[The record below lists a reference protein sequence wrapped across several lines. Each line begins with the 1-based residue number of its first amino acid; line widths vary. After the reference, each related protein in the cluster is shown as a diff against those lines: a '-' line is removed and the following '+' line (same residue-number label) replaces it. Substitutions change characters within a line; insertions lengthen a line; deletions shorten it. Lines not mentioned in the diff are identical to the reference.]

1 MAIPDAIQTL
11 SAAFSFGILLQAAT
25 GALLI
30 YARGHGSNIFKDGRR
45 LVLVLFLLFSLLWA
59 QIGFLELLMPT
70 TGTGVCQVGLIFTT
84 GFDQLARVALEQFLL
99 WSIGHGT
106 KVTAIRAILQ
116 GLLAVRLIVGGVLVG
131 ITRPQFSPTCVA
143 ETSILPVA
151 IVVLVMDL
159 IIVGALVVQA
169 GSLGMF
175 GDRREDR
182 KLQSRALLS
191 VIAGFAVWTVTSVPM
206 LLGIP
211 SIILIIRTVVP
222 ANGLL
227 VLIGIVTIFPVALL
241 SPKQEDS
248 VTAGAKS
255 PFSTSPM
262 ASSRGIFQNGT
273 GAEGSPIISRA
284 GAKNQLFVVNPS
296 STPPQRDMRGFTKLA
311 DDGDS
316 GETQVPGGVFP
327 AVFAASSLASGQ
339 AASKS
344 ASKLPKVSVRGLAIS
359 KPIVSDETDP
369 DTPFAKIAT
378 IDLKTAIMNDR
389 ERREMASRKSPFNTP
404 RAVPLRPRMSPEEM
418 LNKANESAR
427 REPPNEPKEW
437 VAESG
442 ISTSALL
449 SPAQEVRRRSPRGIN
464 NLETLEEKQTYRP
477 IVGLPSMPR
486 AQNSMPL
493 RQNAVTQ
500 PETVM
505 LMNDIIYD
513 NPTIVQSI
521 ISRTPGHSKQK
532 SLQELSPLTPYTST
546 FQPRESVIDRA
557 RPIPRHKN
565 TGMFGNEPLPGH
577 RRTKSGSS
585 IFSRK
590 SLFNILDDAP
600 EVPPLPPKPH
610 PVYTAA
616 ELKKILPN
624 DTKSMTFNEKI
635 EFLFPAPPEVGMLN
649 NRRSSVPD
657 LPSMARQS
665 AIENEMDLQ
674 NNPISKRT
682 TTIAAVSPQVYLTN
696 QDSTEVNLNR
706 ETYRSNAVGSPSKT
720 LVSSRIYSDASILK
734 SRSETIPSSSHN
746 ENAQA
751 STPLDEDFLSET
763 SPSIA
768 SDTYRNSSYSTYSPL
783 RSQRFTPDVER
794 LERMSEIPMED
805 DEDDGEVMVV
815 MMDSAEH
822 RRSMAESAA
831 GDRES
836 FIFDINGLP
845 IEATHTLPTWHR
857 RIGDELPAFSDRRSK
872 HGSRKMSPPTALQLE
887 PPRGRASPILIRNAE
902 PSPQLDSPGRALQEI
917 QDQLN
922 RIEEPRRPSLGS
934 ILRRMPATEELENL
948 DYDDGLERLR
958 LLENLEREM
967 GEQENDWQQMHQNF
981 SPGSVSSLGSLS
993 TPELQASPELKKSPM
1008 ETADPKRL
1016 SLGLRRTSSR
1026 VIRQRMRENMAA
1038 TSAEDEI
1045 MSSQVQENPGLGD
1058 WQQRLANAQ
1067 MSYMENAP
1075 TISHSRSSS
1084 INFLSVS
1091 KAPMESPAPPDTD
1104 SETEPESAYEGEYE
1118 SEEEIM
1124 DHEPPVSSP
1133 YRANLLW
1140 QPVVHSPKL
1149 DVSLLWS
1156 AVNDNAPMQPN
1167 QSSELPAK
1175 DLRPAQRRSD
1185 VEMVLSSKNLWSKS
1199 SPNMKPSSVLVQAL
1213 WGSTPVQAV
1222 PVKVRPVTQK
1232 PPRRSRRITLLA
1244 DIVEN
1249 PEPLPNKRDTLGIF
1263 QFPWGERSDTAIP
1276 QPTYNPSFQA
1286 RPPLNSMLESRSHQ
1300 LEPELLEYSSTSFFD
1315 YDEEDEF
1322 DSEMETESDDD
1333 FDETTLWEIAS
1344 MLKTTDLPSKDSLL
1358 PPPKPS
1364 QNIVTDYDDY
1374 ETSSETDFSSENED
1388 YEEFNNE
1395 YYGDYNEA
1403 RNSTIIFSQEDVLN
1417 SEDMVLSNMASPL
1430 VVLDEQSSQELLE
1443 FSGDSSR
1450 SLVED
1455 SLLWDHTPSP
1465 STKGFEYGLP
1475 QPNSDVWQ
1483 AYIPSSQ
1490 DMVRTKSQ
1498 PSLSVPELS
1507 SHSLWNEEDSDVS
1520 EELESNLDLCF
1531 EIQSPPATSMSLMWT
1546 PPAVSFEVP
1555 SYGLFSI
1562 DANRQDFRTT
1572 TQTPAAAD
1580 IKKIQRANSSVL
1592 SILSSD
1598 KLWSIEDFMPC
1609 TGKNWILTSAIKPA
1623 SLTVAASHSFMWTSN
1638 PVVASET
1645 IEGLFQPRTS
1655 RTNYRTTELEPAALV
1670 LTSKARSAPG
1680 TLPKLV
1686 SNKLWRRQPCLLH
1699 LKRDHDW
1706 ISESS
1711 IRPSSPSI
1719 ASETSSGRSSPDI
1732 SDASSIASTSTKAS
1746 SIFSFASVSLPSV
1759 SMRRTLSAK
1768 KKEEVIPPPPPPA
1781 DPSKYQSKLPVRQV
1795 SLKPTPR
1802 SLPKT
1807 SPSTPLRQSKVLS
1820 SRDIFEARIPP
1831 NSEKPQ
1837 FPKFR
1842 RSVVP
1847 KQPVKPAHRAIR
1859 HQYRST
1865 VAFRANWEDAL
1876 NEAIVAG
1883 LPRSKTTSAEWDL
1896 SLNEAIT
1903 LGTPPAIEEPQIALD
1918 LLELDLMD
1926 SVTESTNGP
1935 TYSAIYNPAI
1945 LHPVFFTETLV
1956 SDVDNIHPAAVGH
1969 TKLLCLTASVNDW
1982 DRALGKIVPTNTTRV
1997 QRPTAFA
2004 FMWKDALKEAIAA
2017 GTPKEIESSS
2027 TIEIP
2032 RDTVATNE
2040 SVLPRYD
2047 VSSIH
2052 PVFFADT
2059 LISTT
2064 MDIHPS
2070 CIGHC
2075 IVMSPEP
2082 IPNSSLWVPKSAS
2095 ITLDVD
2101 SGLWTEPSKS
2111 VYDIQPQFETSPL
2124 DHSRRIIAQRDLELS
2139 TLESYELWQPS
2150 SVSRTPKNWLY
2161 TSSKSR
2167 FNRNLLFQKPVVE
2180 IISNSDALMWE
2191 LPTKTIQ
2198 YTPDMFANLKHDHVQ
2213 RPSGARNLL
2222 LPSLESTELYT
2233 VSEKSEPEIHWL
2245 HTSIASSIAAG
2256 QNISTM
2262 WTANGSSTPDLFSSM
2277 MYEPIKKISA
2287 ARSFVLPCL
2296 ESSELFT
2303 PKDKSQP
2310 EINWLRASIAPIA
2323 PIIATPRESMMWV
2336 ASSVSTI
2343 STPDLFANVKA
2354 EHVKR
2359 VSAVRPSTLPHL
2371 SSGCLF
2377 QVDTVKKT
2385 EVDWLRVSTV
2395 EPVIEESVAQ
2405 ATVDDEP
2412 LARESTFEDLMADV
2426 ENLTE
2431 EEIAELLAADEF
2443 MTEEDLVDMS
2453 IVDEPLVNTGSNLL
2467 ELEIMDMLELESTPS
2482 EELLDLGEP
2491 LSRAEQL
2498 WTSSPQIAAELSTGI
2513 WKVTPVAAIARPDIF
2528 IKSNE
2533 SHPQKLSTSFHAHV
2547 ARLESSQ
2554 LFTPSFVFKN
2564 EINWLHTSCLSAVSS
2579 SNPVLTPSLN
2589 ETPADL
2595 IPSPVL
2601 LNAKTWMPRPSPIAQ
2616 VSMGAMW
2623 MPSITRNEIELP
2635 MFSKQCSQPLIR
2647 KNRQESEKNIE
2658 STELWTN
2665 ERSTPESPKHWLLG

>member
-45 LVLVLFLLFSLLWA
+45 LVLVLFLLFSVLWA

-70 TGTGVCQVGLIFTT
+70 TGAGICQVGLIFTT
-84 GFDQLARVALEQFLL
+84 GFDQLARVAIEQFLL

-106 KVTAIRAILQ
+106 KITVIRAILQ
-116 GLLAVRLIVGGVLVG
+116 GLLVVRLIVGGVLVG

-143 ETSILPVA
+143 ETSIIPVA

-159 IIVGALVVQA
+159 IIVGALLVQA

-182 KLQSRALLS
+182 KVQSRALLL

-206 LLGIP
+206 ILGIP
-211 SIILIIRTVVP
+211 SIILIVRTVVP

-227 VLIGIVTIFPVALL
+227 VLVGIVTIFPVALL

-262 ASSRGIFQNGT
+262 ASSRGIFQNGI
-273 GAEGSPIISRA
+273 GAEGSPIISRT
-284 GAKNQLFVVNPS
+284 GTKNQLFVVNPS
-296 STPPQRDMRGFTKLA
+296 STPPQRDVRGFTKLD

-316 GETQVPGGVFP
+316 GATQVPGGVFP
-327 AVFAASSLASGQ
+327 AIFAASSLASGQ
-339 AASKS
+339 AASNS
-344 ASKLPKVSVRGLAIS
+344 ASSTRPKVSVRGLAIS
-359 KPIVSDETDP
+359 KPIVSDESDP
-369 DTPFAKIAT
+369 NTPFAKIAT

-389 ERREMASRKSPFNTP
+389 ERREMASKKSPFNTP
-404 RAVPLRPRMSPEEM
+404 RAVPVRPRMSPEEM

-427 REPPNEPKEW
+427 KGPPYQSKEW
-437 VAESG
+437 TADSG
-442 ISTSALL
+442 LSTSALL

-464 NLETLEEKQTYRP
+464 SLETLEEKQTYRP

-486 AQNSMPL
+486 AQNSMPP
-493 RQNAVTQ
+493 RQNAVPQ

-546 FQPRESVIDRA
+546 FRPRESVIDRA

-590 SLFNILDDAP
+590 SLFAIPDDAP
-600 EVPPLPPKPH
+600 ELPPLPPKPH

-624 DTKSMTFNEKI
+624 DTKSMTLNEKI
-635 EFLFPAPPEVGMLN
+635 EFLFPAPPEVSLLN

-657 LPSMARQS
+657 LPSMASQS
-665 AIENEMDLQ
+665 AIEDETDFQ
-674 NNPISKRT
+674 YNPISKRT
-682 TTIAAVSPQVYLTN
+682 TIIAAVSPQVYPTQ
-696 QDSTEVNLNR
+696 QDSTEANLNR

-720 LVSSRIYSDASILK
+720 LVPSRIYSDASILK
-734 SRSETIPSSSHN
+734 SKSETIPSSSHN

-751 STPLDEDFLSET
+751 STPLDEDYLSET

-768 SDTYRNSSYSTYSPL
+768 SDTYRNSSYSAYSPL

-794 LERMSEIPMED
+794 LERMSEIPVED
-805 DEDDGEVMVV
+805 DENEGEVMVV

-845 IEATHTLPTWHR
+845 IDATHTLPTWHR

-872 HGSRKMSPPTALQLE
+872 HGSRKISPPTALQLE

-902 PSPQLDSPGRALQEI
+902 ASPLLDSPGRALQEI

-934 ILRRMPATEELENL
+934 ILRRMPATEELEDL
-948 DYDDGLERLR
+948 GYDEGMERLR

-981 SPGSVSSLGSLS
+981 SPDSDSSIGSLA
-993 TPELQASPELKKSPM
+993 TPEFQESPELRRSTM
-1008 ETADPKRL
+1008 ETTDPKRL

-1026 VIRQRMRENMAA
+1026 IIRQRMRENMAG
-1038 TSAEDEI
+1038 TSAEDDI
-1045 MSSQVQENPGLGD
+1045 MSSQVQENPILGD

-1075 TISHSRSSS
+1075 AISHSRSSS

-1091 KAPMESPAPPDTD
+1091 KAPMGSPAPL
-1104 SETEPESAYEGEYE
+1104 ETEPETESESEYE
-1118 SEEEIM
+1118 SEEEMM
-1124 DHEPPVSSP
+1124 DDEPLVASP
-1133 YRANLLW
+1133 YHPNLLW
-1140 QPVVHSPKL
+1140 QPGVHSPKL
-1149 DVSLLWS
+1149 DTSSLWS
-1156 AVNDNAPMQPN
+1156 PVHDKASMEPS
-1167 QSSELPAK
+1167 QSPELPAK
-1175 DLRPAQRRSD
+1175 YLRPAQRTCD
-1185 VEMVLSSKNLWSKS
+1185 VAMVLSSSNLWSKS
-1199 SPNMKPSSVLVQAL
+1199 SLNMQPSSVLAQAL
-1213 WGSTPVQAV
+1213 WGSTSVQAV
-1222 PVKVRPVTQK
+1222 TVKARPVTQR
-1232 PPRRSRRITLLA
+1232 PPRRSRRMTLLA

-1249 PEPLPNKRDTLGIF
+1249 PEPLPNKRETLGIF

-1276 QPTYNPSFQA
+1276 QQTYNSSFQA
-1286 RPPLNSMLESRSHQ
+1286 GPPLNAMLNSRSHQ
-1300 LEPELLEYSSTSFFD
+1300 LESDGLEYSSTSFFD
-1315 YDEEDEF
+1315 YDEEEEF

-1358 PPPKPS
+1358 PPPKSP
-1364 QNIVTDYDDY
+1364 QNIIEDYDDY

-1395 YYGDYNEA
+1395 FYGDYNEA
-1403 RNSTIIFSQEDVLN
+1403 RNSTIIFSQEDIMN
-1417 SEDMVLSNMASPL
+1417 SEDMVISNVASPL
-1430 VVLDEQSSQELLE
+1430 VVLDEQSSQELFE

-1475 QPNSDVWQ
+1475 QPTSDVWQ
-1483 AYIPSSQ
+1483 SYIPSSQ
-1490 DMVRTKSQ
+1490 DTIRTKSQ
-1498 PSLSVPELS
+1498 PSLSVPEIS
-1507 SHSLWNEEDSDVS
+1507 THSLWNEEDSDVS
-1520 EELESNLDLCF
+1520 EELESDMELCF
-1531 EIQSPPATSMSLMWT
+1531 EIQSPPITVRSLMWT

-1562 DANRQDFRTT
+1562 ESKRQDFRIT
-1572 TQTPAAAD
+1572 TQTPAALD
-1580 IKKIQRANSSVL
+1580 IKKVQRVNSSTL
-1592 SILSSD
+1592 SVLSSD
-1598 KLWSIEDFMPC
+1598 KLWSIEEFVPR
-1609 TGKNWILTSAIKPA
+1609 TSKNWILTSMIEPA
-1623 SLTVAASHSFMWTSN
+1623 SLTVAASRSFMWTPT
-1638 PVVASET
+1638 PVVAGEI
-1645 IEGLFQPRTS
+1645 IEGLFQSRSS

-1670 LTSKARSAPG
+1670 LTSKVRSVPG
-1680 TLPKLV
+1680 TLSNLV
-1686 SNKLWRRQPCLLH
+1686 SNKLWRQPCLLH

-1711 IRPSSPSI
+1711 IRPVSPSI

-1746 SIFSFASVSLPSV
+1746 SLFSFASVSLGSV

-1781 DPSKYQSKLPVRQV
+1781 DPSKYQSKLPVRQA

-1802 SLPKT
+1802 SPPKAL
-1807 SPSTPLRQSKVLS
+1807 PSTPLRQSKVLS

-1837 FPKFR
+1837 LSRFR

-1847 KQPVKPAHRAIR
+1847 MKPAKPAHRAIR

-1865 VAFRANWEDAL
+1865 VAFRANWDDAL
-1876 NEAIVAG
+1876 NEAIIAG
-1883 LPRSKTTSAEWDL
+1883 LPRSKTTCAEWDL

-1903 LGTPPAIEEPQIALD
+1903 LGTPPTIEEPQISLN
-1918 LLELDLMD
+1918 LLELDLIEPIAEN
-1926 SVTESTNGP
+1926 TTGP

-1969 TKLLCLTASVNDW
+1969 TKLLCLTASVDDW
-1982 DRALGKIVPTNTTRV
+1982 DRALGKIVHTDTTRV
-1997 QRPTAFA
+1997 QRPTVFA

-2017 GTPKEIESSS
+2017 GIPKELERSDVV
-2027 TIEIP
+2027 ELQ
-2032 RDTVATNE
+2032 RDTVVMTE
-2040 SVLPRYD
+2040 SVLPSYD
-2047 VSSIH
+2047 VSPPHPEFFTESMVSSASDVYPAALEYVQDPRFDSALLH
-2052 PVFFADT
+2052 PVFFADV
-2059 LISTT
+2059 LISST

-2075 IVMSPEP
+2075 TITSSHP
-2082 IPNSSLWVPKSAS
+2082 ISEFSLWVPKSTS
-2095 ITLDVD
+2095 MTSVVD

-2111 VYDIQPQFETSPL
+2111 VCDTQPQFEMLTL
-2124 DHSRRIIAQRDLELS
+2124 DHSRRLIAQKDLELS

-2150 SVSRTPKNWLY
+2150 PASLISRSWLHS
-2161 TSSKSR
+2161 SSKPKVT
-2167 FNRNLLFQKPVVE
+2167 RNLLFQKPVVE
-2180 IISNSDALMWE
+2180 IIDQSDALMWE
-2191 LPTKTIQ
+2191 LSTRTVEYI
-2198 YTPDMFANLKHDHVQ
+2198 PDMFANLKHDRIQ
-2213 RPSGARNLL
+2213 RPSSARSSL

-2245 HTSIASSIAAG
+2245 RTSITSPVVA

-2262 WTANGSSTPDLFSSM
+2262 WTANGSSTPDLFSSL
-2277 MYEPIKKISA
+2277 MYEPTKRISA
-2287 ARSFVLPCL
+2287 THSSILPQL
-2296 ESSELFT
+2296 ESSELFM

-2310 EINWLRASIAPIA
+2310 EI
-2323 PIIATPRESMMWV
+2323 
-2336 ASSVSTI
+2336 
-2343 STPDLFANVKA
+2343 
-2354 EHVKR
+2354 
-2359 VSAVRPSTLPHL
+2359 
-2371 SSGCLF
+2371 
-2377 QVDTVKKT
+2377 
-2385 EVDWLRVSTV
+2385 DWLRVSYM
-2395 EPVIEESVAQ
+2395 EPMIEEFVAK
-2405 ATVDDEP
+2405 AIVDDDTPLPREP
-2412 LARESTFEDLMADV
+2412 TFEELMTDV
-2426 ENLTE
+2426 ETLTE

-2443 MTEEDLVDMS
+2443 MTEEDLVDIS
-2453 IVDEPLVNTGSNLL
+2453 VADESLIDAGSDLL
-2467 ELEIMDMLELESTPS
+2467 ELEIMDMLELDSTTS
-2482 EELLDLGEP
+2482 EELLDLDEP
-2491 LSRAEQL
+2491 LSRAEKL
-2498 WTSSPQIAAELSTGI
+2498 WSASPQIAMEASTGT

-2528 IKSNE
+2528 AKSND
-2533 SHPQKLSTSFHAHV
+2533 SHPQKLTTSFHAHM

-2554 LFTPSFVFKN
+2554 LFTSSFVSKS
-2564 EINWLHTSCLSAVSS
+2564 EIDWLHTSCWSDTSS
-2579 SNPVLTPSLN
+2579 SKSVLTPSAP
-2589 ETPADL
+2589 ETSANLVP
-2595 IPSPVL
+2595 PPVL
-2601 LNAKTWMPRPSPIAQ
+2601 INAKTWMPKPSPIAQ

-2623 MPSITRNEIELP
+2623 IPSITRNEFELP
-2635 MFSKQCSQPLIR
+2635 MFSKQYNPPLIR
-2647 KNRQESEKNIE
+2647 RSKQELEKKIE

-2665 ERSTPESPKHWLLG
+2665 ERSTPQSPKHWLLG

>member
-206 LLGIP
+206 LLGMP

-262 ASSRGIFQNGT
+262 ASSRGIFQN
-273 GAEGSPIISRA
+273 
-284 GAKNQLFVVNPS
+284 
-296 STPPQRDMRGFTKLA
+296 
-311 DDGDS
+311 

-427 REPPNEPKEW
+427 RGPPNEPKEW

-706 ETYRSNAVGSPSKT
+706 ETYRSNA
-720 LVSSRIYSDASILK
+720 L
-734 SRSETIPSSSHN
+734 HN

-948 DYDDGLERLR
+948 DYDDGMERLR

-1038 TSAEDEI
+1038 TSAEGEI

-1104 SETEPESAYEGEYE
+1104 SETEPESAYEGEHE

-1263 QFPWGERSDTAIP
+1263 QFPW
-1276 QPTYNPSFQA
+1276 A

-1598 KLWSIEDFMPC
+1598 KLWSIKDFMPC

-1623 SLTVAASHSFMWTSN
+1623 SLTVAASHSFMWTPN

-2027 TIEIP
+2027 TIELP

-2095 ITLDVD
+2095 ITSDVD

-2150 SVSRTPKNWLY
+2150 SVSRTPRNWLY

-2167 FNRNLLFQKPVVE
+2167 VNRNLLFQKPVVE

-2287 ARSFVLPCL
+2287 APRDQLAARIYC
-2296 ESSELFT
+2296 T
-2303 PKDKSQP
+2303 Y
-2310 EINWLRASIAPIA
+2310 R
-2323 PIIATPRESMMWV
+2323 TYHCYPRESMMWV

-2371 SSGCLF
+2371 SSGSLF

-2482 EELLDLGEP
+2482 EELLDL
-2491 LSRAEQL
+2491 
-2498 WTSSPQIAAELSTGI
+2498 AELSTGI

-2533 SHPQKLSTSFHAHV
+2533 SHPQKLPTSFHAHV

-2579 SNPVLTPSLN
+2579 SNPVLTTSLN
-2589 ETPADL
+2589 ETQL
-2595 IPSPVL
+2595 
-2601 LNAKTWMPRPSPIAQ
+2601 T
-2616 VSMGAMW
+2616 
-2623 MPSITRNEIELP
+2623 
-2635 MFSKQCSQPLIR
+2635 
-2647 KNRQESEKNIE
+2647 
-2658 STELWTN
+2658 
-2665 ERSTPESPKHWLLG
+2665 

>member
-45 LVLVLFLLFSLLWA
+45 LVLVLFLLFSVLWA

-70 TGTGVCQVGLIFTT
+70 TGAGVCQIGLIFTT
-84 GFDQLARVALEQFLL
+84 GFDQLARVAIEQFLL

-106 KVTAIRAILQ
+106 KITVIRAILQ
-116 GLLAVRLIVGGVLVG
+116 GLLAARLIVGGVLVG

-143 ETSILPVA
+143 ETSIIPVA

-159 IIVGALVVQA
+159 IIVGALLVQA

-182 KLQSRALLS
+182 KVQSRALLL
-191 VIAGFAVWTVTSVPM
+191 VIAGFAVWTATSVPM
-206 LLGIP
+206 ILGIP
-211 SIILIIRTVVP
+211 SIILIVRTVVP

-227 VLIGIVTIFPVALL
+227 VLVGIVTIFPVALL

-262 ASSRGIFQNGT
+262 ASSRGIFQNGI
-273 GAEGSPIISRA
+273 GAEGSPIISRT
-284 GAKNQLFVVNPS
+284 GTKNQLFVVNPS
-296 STPPQRDMRGFTKLA
+296 STPPQRDVRGFTKLA

-316 GETQVPGGVFP
+316 GATQVPGGVFP
-327 AVFAASSLASGQ
+327 AIFAASSLASGQ
-339 AASKS
+339 AASTS
-344 ASKLPKVSVRGLAIS
+344 ASAKRPKVSVRGLAIS

-378 IDLKTAIMNDR
+378 IDLKTAVMNDR

-404 RAVPLRPRMSPEEM
+404 RAAPLRPRMSPEEM

-427 REPPNEPKEW
+427 KGPPYQSKEW
-437 VAESG
+437 TADSG
-442 ISTSALL
+442 LSTSALL

-486 AQNSMPL
+486 AQNSMPP
-493 RQNAVTQ
+493 RQNAVPQ

-546 FQPRESVIDRA
+546 FRPRESVIDRA

-565 TGMFGNEPLPGH
+565 TGMFGSEPLPGH

-590 SLFNILDDAP
+590 SFFTIPDDAP
-600 EVPPLPPKPH
+600 ELPPLPPKPH

-624 DTKSMTFNEKI
+624 DTKSMTLNEKI
-635 EFLFPAPPEVGMLN
+635 EFLFPAPPEVSLLN

-657 LPSMARQS
+657 LPSMASQS
-665 AIENEMDLQ
+665 AIEDEIDFQ
-674 NNPISKRT
+674 YNPISKRT
-682 TTIAAVSPQVYLTN
+682 TIIAAISPQVYPTQ
-696 QDSTEVNLNR
+696 QDSTEANLNR
-706 ETYRSNAVGSPSKT
+706 ETYRLNAVGSPSKT
-720 LVSSRIYSDASILK
+720 LVPSRIYSDASILK
-734 SRSETIPSSSHN
+734 SNSETIPSSSHN

-751 STPLDEDFLSET
+751 STPLDEDYLSET

-768 SDTYRNSSYSTYSPL
+768 SDTYRNSSYSAYSPL

-794 LERMSEIPMED
+794 LEIMSEIAVED
-805 DEDDGEVMVV
+805 DEDEGEVMVV

-822 RRSMAESAA
+822 RRSMAESST

-857 RIGDELPAFSDRRSK
+857 RIGDELPAFSNRRSK
-872 HGSRKMSPPTALQLE
+872 HGSRKISPPTALQLE

-902 PSPQLDSPGRALQEI
+902 ASPLLDSPGKALQEI

-934 ILRRMPATEELENL
+934 ILRRMPATEELEDL
-948 DYDDGLERLR
+948 DYDEGMEKLR

-981 SPGSVSSLGSLS
+981 SPDSGSSIGSLA
-993 TPELQASPELKKSPM
+993 TPEFQESPELRRSTM

-1026 VIRQRMRENMAA
+1026 VIRQRMRENMAGS
-1038 TSAEDEI
+1038 SAEDEI
-1045 MSSQVQENPGLGD
+1045 MSSQVQENPSLGD

-1067 MSYMENAP
+1067 LSYMENAP

-1091 KAPMESPAPPDTD
+1091 KAPMGSPAPL
-1104 SETEPESAYEGEYE
+1104 ETEPETESDSEYE
-1118 SEEEIM
+1118 SGEEIM
-1124 DHEPPVSSP
+1124 DDELQVTSP
-1133 YRANLLW
+1133 YDPNLLW

-1149 DVSLLWS
+1149 VTSSLWS
-1156 AVNDNAPMQPN
+1156 SVHDKASLEPS
-1167 QSSELPAK
+1167 QSPELPAK
-1175 DLRPAQRRSD
+1175 YLRPAQRRCD
-1185 VEMVLSSKNLWSKS
+1185 VEMVLSSSDLWSKS
-1199 SPNMKPSSVLVQAL
+1199 SLNMQPSSIVAQEL
-1213 WGSTPVQAV
+1213 WGSTSVQAV
-1222 PVKVRPVTQK
+1222 TVKARPVTQK

-1276 QPTYNPSFQA
+1276 QQTYNSSFQA
-1286 RPPLNSMLESRSHQ
+1286 GPPLNAMLDSRSHQ
-1300 LEPELLEYSSTSFFD
+1300 LEADGLEYSSTSFFD
-1315 YDEEDEF
+1315 YDEEEEF

-1358 PPPKPS
+1358 PPPKSP
-1364 QNIVTDYDDY
+1364 QNIIDDYDDY

-1403 RNSTIIFSQEDVLN
+1403 RNSTIIFSQEDIMN
-1417 SEDMVLSNMASPL
+1417 SEDMIISNVASPL
-1430 VVLDEQSSQELLE
+1430 VVLNEQSSQELFE

-1450 SLVED
+1450 SLVEE

-1475 QPNSDVWQ
+1475 QPTSDVWQ
-1483 AYIPSSQ
+1483 SYIPSSQ
-1490 DMVRTKSQ
+1490 DTIRTKSQ
-1498 PSLSVPELS
+1498 PSLSVPEIS
-1507 SHSLWNEEDSDVS
+1507 THSLWSEEDSDVS
-1520 EELESNLDLCF
+1520 EELESDMELCF
-1531 EIQSPPATSMSLMWT
+1531 EIQSPPTIFTSLMWT
-1546 PPAVSFEVP
+1546 PSAISFEVP

-1562 DANRQDFRTT
+1562 ESKRQDFRTT
-1572 TQTPAAAD
+1572 TQTPAAID
-1580 IKKIQRANSSVL
+1580 VKKIQRANSSVL
-1592 SILSSD
+1592 SVLSSD
-1598 KLWSIEDFMPC
+1598 KLWSNEECVPR
-1609 TGKNWILTSAIKPA
+1609 TSENWMLTSTVKPA
-1623 SLTVAASHSFMWTSN
+1623 SLTVAASRSLMWTPN
-1638 PVVASET
+1638 PVVAGEN
-1645 IEGLFQPRTS
+1645 IEGLFQPRSS
-1655 RTNYRTTELEPAALV
+1655 RADYRTTELEPAALV
-1670 LTSKARSAPG
+1670 LTSKVRSVPG
-1680 TLPKLV
+1680 TLSNLV
-1686 SNKLWRRQPCLLH
+1686 SNKLWRQPCLLH

-1711 IRPSSPSI
+1711 IRPVSPSI

-1746 SIFSFASVSLPSV
+1746 SLFSLASVSLASV

-1802 SLPKT
+1802 SPPRA

-1831 NSEKPQ
+1831 SSEKPQ
-1837 FPKFR
+1837 LPKFR

-1847 KQPVKPAHRAIR
+1847 TKPVKPAHRAIR

-1865 VAFRANWEDAL
+1865 VAFRANWDDAL
-1876 NEAIVAG
+1876 NEAIIAG

-1896 SLNEAIT
+1896 SLNEPIN
-1903 LGTPPAIEEPQIALD
+1903 LGTPPPTIEEPQISLD
-1918 LLELDLMD
+1918 LLELDLTD
-1926 SVTESTNGP
+1926 SVAESTTGP

-1945 LHPVFFTETLV
+1945 LHPVFFTETIV

-1982 DRALGKIVPTNTTRV
+1982 DRALGKIVHTDTTRV
-1997 QRPTAFA
+1997 QRPTVFA

-2017 GTPKEIESSS
+2017 GIPKGLEMLDVRELQ
-2027 TIEIP
+2027 
-2032 RDTVATNE
+2032 RDAVAMTE
-2040 SVLPRYD
+2040 SVPPSYD
-2047 VSSIH
+2047 VSPPHPEPFTESIMSSASDIYPAASECVQDPRLDSAILH
-2052 PVFFADT
+2052 PVFFADI

-2075 IVMSPEP
+2075 TITSSHPVSE
-2082 IPNSSLWVPKSAS
+2082 SSLWVPKSAS
-2095 ITLDVD
+2095 MTSVVV
-2101 SGLWTEPSKS
+2101 SGLWTEPSNF
-2111 VYDIQPQFETSPL
+2111 VCDTQPRFEMLTL
-2124 DHSRRIIAQRDLELS
+2124 DHSRRIIAQKDLELP

-2150 SVSRTPKNWLY
+2150 SVSLISRSWLR
-2161 TSSKSR
+2161 TSSKPEAT
-2167 FNRNLLFQKPVVE
+2167 RNLLFQKPVVE
-2180 IISNSDALMWE
+2180 VINQSDALMWE
-2191 LPTKTIQ
+2191 LSTRVVKYI
-2198 YTPDMFANLKHDHVQ
+2198 PDMFANLKHDHIQ
-2213 RPSGARNLL
+2213 RPSSARSSL

-2245 HTSIASSIAAG
+2245 RKSIASPVVA
-2256 QNISTM
+2256 QKISTM
-2262 WTANGSSTPDLFSSM
+2262 WTANGLSTPDLFSSIV
-2277 MYEPIKKISA
+2277 YEPTKRMSA
-2287 ARSFVLPCL
+2287 THSSILPHL

-2310 EINWLRASIAPIA
+2310 EIDWLRAS
-2323 PIIATPRESMMWV
+2323 S
-2336 ASSVSTI
+2336 
-2343 STPDLFANVKA
+2343 L
-2354 EHVKR
+2354 
-2359 VSAVRPSTLPHL
+2359 
-2371 SSGCLF
+2371 
-2377 QVDTVKKT
+2377 
-2385 EVDWLRVSTV
+2385 
-2395 EPVIEESVAQ
+2395 EPMIEEFVAK
-2405 ATVDDEP
+2405 AIVDDDTPLVREP
-2412 LARESTFEDLMADV
+2412 TFEELMADV
-2426 ENLTE
+2426 ETLTE
-2431 EEIAELLAADEF
+2431 KEIAELLAADEF
-2443 MTEEDLVDMS
+2443 MTEEGLVDVS
-2453 IVDEPLVNTGSNLL
+2453 VADEPLIDAGSNLP
-2467 ELEIMDMLELESTPS
+2467 ELEIMDMLELESAPS
-2482 EELLDLGEP
+2482 EELLELDEP

-2498 WTSSPQIAAELSTGI
+2498 WAASPQVAMEASTGT

-2533 SHPQKLSTSFHAHV
+2533 LYLQKSSTSFHAHME
-2547 ARLESSQ
+2547 RLESSQ
-2554 LFTPSFVFKN
+2554 LFTPSFVSKS
-2564 EINWLHTSCLSAVSS
+2564 EIDWLHTSCLSDTSS
-2579 SNPVLTPSLN
+2579 SNTGLTPSPT
-2589 ETPADL
+2589 ETSADL
-2595 IPSPVL
+2595 VPPPVL
-2601 LNAKTWMPRPSPIAQ
+2601 INAKTWMLRPSPVAQ
-2616 VSMGAMW
+2616 VSMGALW
-2623 MPSITRNEIELP
+2623 MPSITHNEIELP
-2635 MFSKQCSQPLIR
+2635 MFSKQYNPPLIR
-2647 KNRQESEKNIE
+2647 KSRQELERKIE
-2658 STELWTN
+2658 STELWTD

>member
-30 YARGHGSNIFKDGRR
+30 YARGHGSNVFKDGRR
-45 LVLVLFLLFSLLWA
+45 LVLVLFLLFSVLWA

-84 GFDQLARVALEQFLL
+84 GFDQLARVAIEQFLL
-99 WSIGHGT
+99 WSIGHGMKIT
-106 KVTAIRAILQ
+106 VIRAILQ
-116 GLLAVRLIVGGVLVG
+116 GLLVVRLIVGGVLVG

-143 ETSILPVA
+143 ETSIIPVA

-159 IIVGALVVQA
+159 IIVGALLVQA

-182 KLQSRALLS
+182 KVQSRALLLI
-191 VIAGFAVWTVTSVPM
+191 IAGFAVWTVTSVPM
-206 LLGIP
+206 ILGIP
-211 SIILIIRTVVP
+211 SIILIVRTVVP

-227 VLIGIVTIFPVALL
+227 VLVGIVTIFPVALL
-241 SPKQEDS
+241 SPKREDS

-262 ASSRGIFQNGT
+262 ASSRGIFQNGI
-273 GAEGSPIISRA
+273 GAEGSPIISRT
-284 GAKNQLFVVNPS
+284 GTENQLFVVNTS
-296 STPPQRDMRGFTKLA
+296 STPPQRDVRGFTKLD

-316 GETQVPGGVFP
+316 GATQVPGGVFP
-327 AVFAASSLASGQ
+327 AIFAASSLASGQ
-339 AASKS
+339 AASNS
-344 ASKLPKVSVRGLAIS
+344 ASSKRPKVSVRGLAIS

-369 DTPFAKIAT
+369 NTPFAKIAT
-378 IDLKTAIMNDR
+378 IDLKSAVMNDR
-389 ERREMASRKSPFNTP
+389 ERREMASKKSPFNTP

-418 LNKANESAR
+418 LKKANESAR
-427 REPPNEPKEW
+427 KGPPYQSKEW
-437 VAESG
+437 TADSG
-442 ISTSALL
+442 LSTSALL

-486 AQNSMPL
+486 AQNSMPP
-493 RQNAVTQ
+493 RQNAVPQ

-546 FQPRESVIDRA
+546 FRPRESVIDRA

-590 SLFNILDDAP
+590 SLFTVPDDAP
-600 EVPPLPPKPH
+600 ELPPLPPKPH

-624 DTKSMTFNEKI
+624 DTKSMTLNEKI
-635 EFLFPAPPEVGMLN
+635 EFLFPAPPEVSLLN

-657 LPSMARQS
+657 LPSMASQS
-665 AIENEMDLQ
+665 AIEDEIDFQ
-674 NNPISKRT
+674 YNPISKRT
-682 TTIAAVSPQVYLTN
+682 TIIAAVGPQVYPTQ
-696 QDSTEVNLNR
+696 QDSTETNLNR
-706 ETYRSNAVGSPSKT
+706 ETYRSNVVGSPSKT
-720 LVSSRIYSDASILK
+720 LVPSRIYSDASILK
-734 SRSETIPSSSHN
+734 SKSETIPSSSHN

-751 STPLDEDFLSET
+751 STPLDEDFLSES

-768 SDTYRNSSYSTYSPL
+768 SDTYRNSSYSAYSPL

-794 LERMSEIPMED
+794 LERMSEIPVEE
-805 DEDDGEVMVV
+805 DEDEGEVMVV

-822 RRSMAESAA
+822 RRSMAESAG

-872 HGSRKMSPPTALQLE
+872 HGSRKISPPTALQLE
-887 PPRGRASPILIRNAE
+887 PPRGKASPILIRNAE
-902 PSPQLDSPGRALQEI
+902 ASPLLDSPGRALQEI

-922 RIEEPRRPSLGS
+922 RIEESRRPSLGS

-948 DYDDGLERLR
+948 DYDEGMERLR

-981 SPGSVSSLGSLS
+981 SPDSDSSIGSLT
-993 TPELQASPELKKSPM
+993 TPEFQESPELRRSTM

-1026 VIRQRMRENMAA
+1026 IIRQRMRENMAG

-1045 MSSQVQENPGLGD
+1045 MSSQTQENPSLGD

-1075 TISHSRSSS
+1075 AISHSRSSS

-1091 KAPMESPAPPDTD
+1091 KAPMGSPAPL
-1104 SETEPESAYEGEYE
+1104 ETEPETESESEYE

-1124 DHEPPVSSP
+1124 DDEPLVASP
-1133 YRANLLW
+1133 YHPNLLW

-1149 DVSLLWS
+1149 DTSSLWS
-1156 AVNDNAPMQPN
+1156 PVHDKASLEPSQFP
-1167 QSSELPAK
+1167 ELPAK
-1175 DLRPAQRRSD
+1175 YLRPAQRICD
-1185 VEMVLSSKNLWSKS
+1185 VAMVLSSSNLWSKS
-1199 SPNMKPSSVLVQAL
+1199 SLNMEPSSVLAETL
-1213 WGSTPVQAV
+1213 WGSTSVQEV
-1222 PVKVRPVTQK
+1222 TVKARPVTQR

-1276 QPTYNPSFQA
+1276 QQTYNPSFQA
-1286 RPPLNSMLESRSHQ
+1286 GPPLNAMLDSRSRQLESDG
-1300 LEPELLEYSSTSFFD
+1300 LEYSSTSFFD
-1315 YDEEDEF
+1315 YDEEEEF

-1358 PPPKPS
+1358 PPPKSP
-1364 QNIVTDYDDY
+1364 QNIVDDYDDY

-1403 RNSTIIFSQEDVLN
+1403 RNSTIIFSQEDIMN
-1417 SEDMVLSNMASPL
+1417 SEDMVISNMASPL
-1430 VVLDEQSSQELLE
+1430 VVLDEQSSQELFE
-1443 FSGDSSR
+1443 FSVDSSR

-1475 QPNSDVWQ
+1475 QPTSDVWQ
-1483 AYIPSSQ
+1483 SYIPSSQ
-1490 DMVRTKSQ
+1490 DMIRTKSH
-1498 PSLSVPELS
+1498 PSLSVPEIS
-1507 SHSLWNEEDSDVS
+1507 THSLWNEEDSDIS
-1520 EELESNLDLCF
+1520 EELESDLELCF
-1531 EIQSPPATSMSLMWT
+1531 EIQSLPTTFRSLMWT

-1562 DANRQDFRTT
+1562 ESNRQDFRTT
-1572 TQTPAAAD
+1572 TQTPAASD
-1580 IKKIQRANSSVL
+1580 IKKVQRANSSVL
-1592 SILSSD
+1592 SVLSSD
-1598 KLWSIEDFMPC
+1598 KLWSIEEFVPR
-1609 TGKNWILTSAIKPA
+1609 TSENWILTNTVKPA
-1623 SLTVAASHSFMWTSN
+1623 SLTVSASRSFMWTPN
-1638 PVVASET
+1638 PVVAGEI
-1645 IEGLFQPRTS
+1645 IEGLFQSRSS

-1670 LTSKARSAPG
+1670 LTSKVRSVPG
-1680 TLPKLV
+1680 TLSNLV
-1686 SNKLWRRQPCLLH
+1686 SNKLWRQPCLLH

-1711 IRPSSPSI
+1711 IRPVSPSI

-1746 SIFSFASVSLPSV
+1746 SLFSFASVSLASV

-1781 DPSKYQSKLPVRQV
+1781 DPSKYQSRLPVRQV
-1795 SLKPTPR
+1795 SLIPTPR
-1802 SLPKT
+1802 SPLKAL
-1807 SPSTPLRQSKVLS
+1807 PSTPLRQSKVLS

-1837 FPKFR
+1837 LPKFR

-1847 KQPVKPAHRAIR
+1847 LKPAKPAHRAIR

-1865 VAFRANWEDAL
+1865 VAFRGNWDDAL
-1876 NEAIVAG
+1876 NEAIIAG
-1883 LPRSKTTSAEWDL
+1883 SPRSKTTSAEWDL

-1903 LGTPPAIEEPQIALD
+1903 LGTPPTIEEPQISLD
-1918 LLELDLMD
+1918 LLELDFIEPIAENA
-1926 SVTESTNGP
+1926 TGP

-1982 DRALGKIVPTNTTRV
+1982 DRALGKIVHTDTTRV
-1997 QRPTAFA
+1997 QRPTVFA

-2017 GTPKEIESSS
+2017 GTPKELERSDIVMLQ
-2027 TIEIP
+2027 
-2032 RDTVATNE
+2032 RDTVVVTE
-2040 SVLPRYD
+2040 SVLPSYD
-2047 VSSIH
+2047 
-2052 PVFFADT
+2052 
-2059 LISTT
+2059 
-2064 MDIHPS
+2064 
-2070 CIGHC
+2070 
-2075 IVMSPEP
+2075 
-2082 IPNSSLWVPKSAS
+2082 SSLWVPKSAS
-2095 ITLDVD
+2095 MTSVVD
-2101 SGLWTEPSKS
+2101 SGLWTKPSNF
-2111 VYDIQPQFETSPL
+2111 VCDTQPRFEMLTL
-2124 DHSRRIIAQRDLELS
+2124 DHSRRIVAQKDLELS
-2139 TLESYELWQPS
+2139 TLESCELWQPS
-2150 SVSRTPKNWLY
+2150 SVSLISKSWLH
-2161 TSSKSR
+2161 TSSNPKAT
-2167 FNRNLLFQKPVVE
+2167 RNLLFQKPVVE
-2180 IISNSDALMWE
+2180 IMNQSDALMWE
-2191 LPTKTIQ
+2191 LSTRTIKDI
-2198 YTPDMFANLKHDHVQ
+2198 PDIFANLKHDHIQ
-2213 RPSGARNLL
+2213 RPSSARPSL

-2245 HTSIASSIAAG
+2245 RTSIASPVVA

-2262 WTANGSSTPDLFSSM
+2262 WTANGSSTPDLFSSL
-2277 MYEPIKKISA
+2277 MYEPIKVISA
-2287 ARSFVLPCL
+2287 TRSSVLPRL

-2310 EINWLRASIAPIA
+2310 EI
-2323 PIIATPRESMMWV
+2323 
-2336 ASSVSTI
+2336 
-2343 STPDLFANVKA
+2343 
-2354 EHVKR
+2354 
-2359 VSAVRPSTLPHL
+2359 
-2371 SSGCLF
+2371 
-2377 QVDTVKKT
+2377 
-2385 EVDWLRVSTV
+2385 DWLRVSSV
-2395 EPVIEESVAQ
+2395 GPVIEEFVAR
-2405 ATVDDEP
+2405 ATVDDDT
-2412 LARESTFEDLMADV
+2412 LLTREATFEELMADV
-2426 ENLTE
+2426 ETLTQ

-2443 MTEEDLVDMS
+2443 ITEEDLDDISVADDS
-2453 IVDEPLVNTGSNLL
+2453 LSNEGSNLL
-2467 ELEIMDMLELESTPS
+2467 ELEIMDMLELDSTTS
-2482 EELLDLGEP
+2482 EEVLDLDEP
-2491 LSRAEQL
+2491 LSRADKL
-2498 WTSSPQIAAELSTGI
+2498 WSASPQIAMEVSTGT
-2513 WKVTPVAAIARPDIF
+2513 WKVTPVAAVARPDIF

-2533 SHPQKLSTSFHAHV
+2533 SHPQKSSTSSHAHM

-2554 LFTPSFVFKN
+2554 LFTPSFVSKN
-2564 EINWLHTSCLSAVSS
+2564 EIDWLHTSCLADTSS
-2579 SNPVLTPSLN
+2579 SKSVLTASPTETSAELVPS
-2589 ETPADL
+2589 TVL
-2595 IPSPVL
+2595 I
-2601 LNAKTWMPRPSPIAQ
+2601 NAKTWMLRPSPVAQ
-2616 VSMGAMW
+2616 VSTGTMW
-2623 MPSITRNEIELP
+2623 MPSNKQNDKELP
-2635 MFSKQCSQPLIR
+2635 MFSKQCDTPLIR
-2647 KNRQESEKNIE
+2647 KSRQELEKRIE

-2665 ERSTPESPKHWLLG
+2665 ERSTPQSPKHWLLG

>member
-45 LVLVLFLLFSLLWA
+45 LVLVLFLLFSVLWA

-70 TGTGVCQVGLIFTT
+70 TGAGVCQVGLIFTT
-84 GFDQLARVALEQFLL
+84 GFDQLARVAIEQFLL

-106 KVTAIRAILQ
+106 KITVIRAILQ

-143 ETSILPVA
+143 ETSIVSVA

-159 IIVGALVVQA
+159 IIVGALLVQA

-182 KLQSRALLS
+182 KVQSRALLL

-206 LLGIP
+206 ILGIP
-211 SIILIIRTVVP
+211 SIILIVRTVVP

-227 VLIGIVTIFPVALL
+227 VLVGIVTIFPVALL

-262 ASSRGIFQNGT
+262 ASSRGIFQNGI
-273 GAEGSPIISRA
+273 GAEGSPIISRT
-284 GAKNQLFVVNPS
+284 GTKNQLFVVNPS
-296 STPPQRDMRGFTKLA
+296 STPPQRDVRGFTKL
-311 DDGDS
+311 DEDGDS
-316 GETQVPGGVFP
+316 GATQVPGGVFP
-327 AVFAASSLASGQ
+327 AIFAASSLASGQ
-339 AASKS
+339 AASNS
-344 ASKLPKVSVRGLAIS
+344 ASSKRPKVSVRGLAIS

-389 ERREMASRKSPFNTP
+389 ERREMASKKSPFNTP
-404 RAVPLRPRMSPEEM
+404 RAVPLRPKMLPEEM

-427 REPPNEPKEW
+427 KGPPYQSKEW
-437 VAESG
+437 TADSG
-442 ISTSALL
+442 LSTSALL

-486 AQNSMPL
+486 AQNPMPL

-521 ISRTPGHSKQK
+521 ISRTPGHYKQK

-546 FQPRESVIDRA
+546 FRPRESVIDRA

-565 TGMFGNEPLPGH
+565 TGMFGSEPLPGH

-590 SLFNILDDAP
+590 SFFTIPDDAP
-600 EVPPLPPKPH
+600 ELPPLPPKPH

-624 DTKSMTFNEKI
+624 DTKSMTLNEKI
-635 EFLFPAPPEVGMLN
+635 EFLFPAPPEVSLLN

-657 LPSMARQS
+657 LPSMASQS
-665 AIENEMDLQ
+665 AIENEIDFRY
-674 NNPISKRT
+674 NPISKRT
-682 TTIAAVSPQVYLTN
+682 TIIAAVSSQVYPTQ
-696 QDSTEVNLNR
+696 QDSTEANLNR

-720 LVSSRIYSDASILK
+720 LVPSRIYSDASILK
-734 SRSETIPSSSHN
+734 SNSETIPSSSHN
-746 ENAQA
+746 EA
-751 STPLDEDFLSET
+751 STPLDEDYLSET

-768 SDTYRNSSYSTYSPL
+768 SDTYRNSSYSAYSPL

-794 LERMSEIPMED
+794 LERMSEVAVED
-805 DEDDGEVMVV
+805 DEDEGEVMVV

-822 RRSMAESAA
+822 RRSMAESAV

-857 RIGDELPAFSDRRSK
+857 RVGDELPAFSDRRSK
-872 HGSRKMSPPTALQLE
+872 HGSRKISPPTALQLE

-902 PSPQLDSPGRALQEI
+902 SSPLLDSPGRALQEI

-934 ILRRMPATEELENL
+934 ILRRMPATEDLEDL
-948 DYDDGLERLR
+948 DDDEGMERLR

-967 GEQENDWQQMHQNF
+967 GEQENDWQNMHQNF
-981 SPGSVSSLGSLS
+981 SPDSDSSIGSLA
-993 TPELQASPELKKSPM
+993 TPEFQESPELRRSTM

-1026 VIRQRMRENMAA
+1026 IIRQRMRENMAG

-1045 MSSQVQENPGLGD
+1045 MSSQVQENPSLGD

-1091 KAPMESPAPPDTD
+1091 KAPMGSPTPL
-1104 SETEPESAYEGEYE
+1104 ETEPETESESEYE

-1124 DHEPPVSSP
+1124 DNEPLVSSP
-1133 YRANLLW
+1133 YHPNLLW
-1140 QPVVHSPKL
+1140 QPVVQSPKL
-1149 DVSLLWS
+1149 DTSSLWS
-1156 AVNDNAPMQPN
+1156 SVHDKASLEPS
-1167 QSSELPAK
+1167 QSPELPAK
-1175 DLRPAQRRSD
+1175 YLRPAQRRCD
-1185 VEMVLSSKNLWSKS
+1185 VEMVLSSSDLWSKS
-1199 SPNMKPSSVLVQAL
+1199 SLDMQPSSSVAQEL
-1213 WGSTPVQAV
+1213 WGSTSVQAV
-1222 PVKVRPVTQK
+1222 TVKARPMTQR

-1276 QPTYNPSFQA
+1276 QQTYNSSFQA
-1286 RPPLNSMLESRSHQ
+1286 GPPLNAMLDSRSYQLESDG
-1300 LEPELLEYSSTSFFD
+1300 LEYSSTSFFD
-1315 YDEEDEF
+1315 YDEEEEF

-1358 PPPKPS
+1358 PPPKSP
-1364 QNIVTDYDDY
+1364 QNIVDDYDDY

-1395 YYGDYNEA
+1395 YYGDHNES
-1403 RNSTIIFSQEDVLN
+1403 RNSTIIFSQEDVMN
-1417 SEDMVLSNMASPL
+1417 SEDMVISNVASPL
-1430 VVLDEQSSQELLE
+1430 VVLDEQSSQELFE

-1475 QPNSDVWQ
+1475 QPTSDVWQ
-1483 AYIPSSQ
+1483 SYIPSSQ
-1490 DMVRTKSQ
+1490 DTIRTKSQ
-1498 PSLSVPELS
+1498 PSLSVPEFS
-1507 SHSLWNEEDSDVS
+1507 THSLWNEEDSGVS
-1520 EELESNLDLCF
+1520 EELESDMELCF
-1531 EIQSPPATSMSLMWT
+1531 EIQSPPTTFRSLMWT

-1562 DANRQDFRTT
+1562 ESKRQDFRTT
-1572 TQTPAAAD
+1572 TQTPAAID

-1592 SILSSD
+1592 SVLSSD
-1598 KLWSIEDFMPC
+1598 KLWSNEKFVPR
-1609 TGKNWILTSAIKPA
+1609 TSENWMLTSTVKPA
-1623 SLTVAASHSFMWTSN
+1623 SLTVAASRSFMWTPN
-1638 PVVASET
+1638 PVVAGEI
-1645 IEGLFQPRTS
+1645 IEGLFQPRSS

-1670 LTSKARSAPG
+1670 LTSKVRSVPG
-1680 TLPKLV
+1680 TLSNLV
-1686 SNKLWRRQPCLLH
+1686 SNKLWRQPCLLH

-1711 IRPSSPSI
+1711 IRPVSPSI

-1746 SIFSFASVSLPSV
+1746 SLFSFASVSLASV

-1768 KKEEVIPPPPPPA
+1768 KKEEVIPLPPPPA

-1802 SLPKT
+1802 SPPKA
-1807 SPSTPLRQSKVLS
+1807 SPSIPLRQSKVLS

-1837 FPKFR
+1837 LPKFR

-1847 KQPVKPAHRAIR
+1847 MKPVKPAHRAIR

-1865 VAFRANWEDAL
+1865 VAFRANWDDAL
-1876 NEAIVAG
+1876 NEAIIAG
-1883 LPRSKTTSAEWDL
+1883 LPRSKTKSAEWDL

-1903 LGTPPAIEEPQIALD
+1903 LGTPPTIEESQTSLD
-1918 LLELDLMD
+1918 LLELDLID
-1926 SVTESTNGP
+1926 PIVGSTTGP

-1969 TKLLCLTASVNDW
+1969 TKLLCLTASVDDW
-1982 DRALGKIVPTNTTRV
+1982 DRALGKIMPTDTTRV
-1997 QRPTAFA
+1997 QRPTVFA

-2017 GTPKEIESSS
+2017 GIPKELERSHVR
-2027 TIEIP
+2027 ELQ
-2032 RDTVATNE
+2032 RDTVVMTE
-2040 SVLPRYD
+2040 
-2047 VSSIH
+2047 I
-2052 PVFFADT
+2052 FFADF

-2075 IVMSPEP
+2075 TITSSHPMSE
-2082 IPNSSLWVPKSAS
+2082 SSLWVPKSVS
-2095 ITLDVD
+2095 MTSVVD
-2101 SGLWTEPSKS
+2101 SGLWTEPSNF
-2111 VYDIQPQFETSPL
+2111 VCDTQPRFEILTL
-2124 DHSRRIIAQRDLELS
+2124 DHSRRIIAQKDLELS

-2150 SVSRTPKNWLY
+2150 SVSLISRSWLH
-2161 TSSKSR
+2161 TSSKPKAT
-2167 FNRNLLFQKPVVE
+2167 RNLLFQKPVVE
-2180 IISNSDALMWE
+2180 VINQSDALMWE
-2191 LPTKTIQ
+2191 LSTRAVKYI
-2198 YTPDMFANLKHDHVQ
+2198 PDMFANLKHDHFQ
-2213 RPSGARNLL
+2213 RPSGARSSLI
-2222 LPSLESTELYT
+2222 PSLESTELYT
-2233 VSEKSEPEIHWL
+2233 VSEKSKPKIHWL
-2245 HTSIASSIAAG
+2245 RTSIASPVVA

-2262 WTANGSSTPDLFSSM
+2262 WTANGLSTPDLFSSI
-2277 MYEPIKKISA
+2277 MYEPTKRISA
-2287 ARSFVLPCL
+2287 THSSILPHL

-2310 EINWLRASIAPIA
+2310 EINWLRASCAQ
-2323 PIIATPRESMMWV
+2323 
-2336 ASSVSTI
+2336 
-2343 STPDLFANVKA
+2343 L
-2354 EHVKR
+2354 
-2359 VSAVRPSTLPHL
+2359 
-2371 SSGCLF
+2371 
-2377 QVDTVKKT
+2377 
-2385 EVDWLRVSTV
+2385 
-2395 EPVIEESVAQ
+2395 VIEESIAK
-2405 ATVDDEP
+2405 AIVDDDTP
-2412 LARESTFEDLMADV
+2412 LAREPTFEDLMADV

-2443 MTEEDLVDMS
+2443 MTEEELVDIS
-2453 IVDEPLVNTGSNLL
+2453 AADEPLIDAGSNLL
-2467 ELEIMDMLELESTPS
+2467 ELEIMDMLELESAPS
-2482 EELLDLGEP
+2482 EELLELDEP
-2491 LSRAEQL
+2491 LSRAEKL
-2498 WTSSPQIAAELSTGI
+2498 WAASQQIAMEVSTGT

-2533 SHPQKLSTSFHAHV
+2533 LHPQKSSTSFHAHI
-2547 ARLESSQ
+2547 AGLESSQ
-2554 LFTPSFVFKN
+2554 LFTPSFVSKN
-2564 EINWLHTSCLSAVSS
+2564 EIDWLHTSCLSDTSS
-2579 SNPVLTPSLN
+2579 SNPVLTPSPT
-2589 ETPADL
+2589 ETSADL
-2595 IPSPVL
+2595 VPSPVL
-2601 LNAKTWMPRPSPIAQ
+2601 INAKTWMPRPSPVAQ

-2623 MPSITRNEIELP
+2623 MPSITHNEIELP
-2635 MFSKQCSQPLIR
+2635 MFSKQYNPPLIR
-2647 KNRQESEKNIE
+2647 KSRQELEKKIE
-2658 STELWTN
+2658 STELWTD